1 MTYCSQLGQDR
12 FIDEFFKEKRNGVFV
27 DIGANEG
34 VQISNTFFLEKERGW
49 TGICIEPLPV
59 EFNKLTENRSS
70 INLNICVSD
79 FEGETDFTYVEGYA
93 NMLSGMSDQYNK
105 THMER
110 VLGEVNHYG
119 GKIHNIKVPVK
130 TLQSVLDEHNV
141 LDIDF
146 CSIDTEGSEFSIVK
160 SIDFN
165 RTNVKVF
172 IIENNYKETNI
183 KEFLETKGYSL
194 YKKLEWE
201 EVLVKN
207 ELISNV

>member
-12 FIDEFFKEKRNGVFV
+12 FIDEFFKEKRNGVFLDV
-27 DIGANEG
+27 GANDG
-34 VQISNTFFLEKERGW
+34 VYISNTLFLEKERGW

-93 NMLSGMSDQYNK
+93 NMLSGMSDEYNP

-110 VLGEVNHYG
+110 ILGEVNHYG
-119 GKIHNIKVPVK
+119 GKIHNIKAPVK
-130 TLQSVLDEHNV
+130 TLQSVLDKHNI

-165 RTNVKVF
+165 RTNIKVF

-183 KEFLETKGYSL
+183 EEFLATKGYYL
-194 YKKLEWE
+194 YTKLEWDD
-201 EVLVKN
+201 VFVKN
-207 ELISNV
+207 